1 MRGMAAFAT
10 ASATTVAACS
20 LGVVDLQMEAMPA
33 ELLVTSVIQPDP
45 GDPARVLVT
54 INAALDPGIEPDGS
68 PRRLT
73 SSVLY
78 VEGTPHSPSRL
89 DDPSTTWTA
98 TESYPA
104 PGPEGIRLG
113 LPHLEGFGATGS
125 ITMRVRV
132 AVTPGDTIV
141 LGDGEDL
148 VIRAEPPSNPAE
160 TLSWSLDL
168 RSPSVPTYR
177 LKLSGGEPW
186 PAEVRVAAAQIP
198 PEAMPVNAWLRIRW
212 DRRLT
217 LFEVTPDERY
227 DLGLQSIMVS
237 DWTVAAGG

>member
-10 ASATTVAACS
+10 ASTTMMAACS
-20 LGVVDLQMEAMPA
+20 LGVVDLSMEPMPA
-33 ELLVTSVIQPDP
+33 ELLVTSKIEPDP
-45 GDPARVLVT
+45 GDPTQVLVT

-73 SSVLY
+73 SGVLW
-78 VEGTPHSPSRL
+78 VEGKPHSPSRR
-89 DDPSTTWTA
+89 DDPSPTWTA

-113 LPHLEGFGATGS
+113 LPQLEGFGATGS

-132 AVTPGDTIV
+132 AVTPGDTIS

-186 PAEVRVAAAQIP
+186 PAEVRVAPTQIP
-198 PEAMPVNAWLRIRW
+198 PGAMPLHAALRIRW

-217 LFEVTPDERY
+217 LFEGTPDERY
-227 DLGLQSIMVS
+227 ELGLRSIMVV
-237 DWTVAAGG
+237 DWIVAPGE